1 MKYRDKVFFKK
12 VKNTVDYIISYAED
26 TFDSKYNVKN
36 NKMSK
41 LLDLWTQEGGVLG
54 MICDFFVFFFCF

>member
-1 MKYRDKVFFKK
+1 MKYRDKIFFKK
-12 VKNTVDYIISYAED
+12 LNNKVDYIISYAED

-41 LLDLWTQEGGVLG
+41 LLDLWIQEGGVLG
-54 MICDFFVFFFCF
+54 SFSMGMYSP